1 MKKFL
6 SIFAILVMLV
16 LNMFSPSI
24 LFSSAEEVYY
34 AKIMQENVYF
44 FSSPHADYKMFILP
58 ASYFVKLLSSP
69 NDNFYY
75 AQYKD
80 VYGYVQKTDVTVM
93 DGTPQNPYNSS
104 TFRVFSLDGL
114 PLYSSAYVLNSNK
127 ISEIPYLTKNIE
139 FYGKFYGEEAIP
151 EKGNL
156 WYYCKYTNNQDY
168 HGYVYSIFCDK
179 LSTQV
184 LNNEYFE
191 VITTPIFQPKVQPS
205 SSVSTPFIVL
215 AVTIPCLIVLYLLI
229 KPNIPKIKQNPKR
242 SLKSK
247 GKKDY
252 FEFSDS
258 DLT

>member
-6 SIFAILVMLV
+6 SIFVICVLFIL
-16 LNMFSPSI
+16 NIFSSFP

-34 AKIMQENVYF
+34 AKILQENVYF
-44 FSSPHADYKMFILP
+44 FSSPNIDDKMFIIP
-58 ASYFVKLLSSP
+58 PSYFVKLLSSP

-80 VYGYVQKTDVTVM
+80 VYGYVQKTDITVM
-93 DGTPQNPYNSS
+93 DGTPITPYDSS
-104 TFRVFSLDGL
+104 TFRVFSFDGL
-114 PLYSSAYVLNSNK
+114 SLYSSAYALVSNK
-127 ISEIPYLTKNIE
+127 VAEIPYLTENIK
-139 FYGKFYGEEAIP
+139 FYGKFYGEETIP

-191 VITTPIFQPKVQPS
+191 IITTPIFQPNIQPS
-205 SSVSTPFIVL
+205 SSVSTVFIVL

-229 KPNIPKIKQNPKR
+229 KPNIPKIKQNSKSR
-242 SLKSK
+242 LKAK